1 MEIERTKIKVI
12 KFSITHLIARYIIK
26 PIVIFQYILD
36 IGKYIQLMDLAMIKD
51 SHWNNHFE
59 VIEVPFTSLG
69 MPTNSSESYFWYI
82 SCEDI
87 MTNVLSLFF

>member
-51 SHWNNHFE
+51 SH
-59 VIEVPFTSLG
+59 
-69 MPTNSSESYFWYI
+69 
-82 SCEDI
+82 
-87 MTNVLSLFF
+87 